1 MANAA
6 GGAPAGSDAVS
17 STPPHGD
24 PTAHAA
30 LDDANSYEGADQD
43 VDSGSDS
50 GDDEGPDTA
59 Q

>member
-1 MANAA
+1 MTNAA
-6 GGAPAGSDAVS
+6 GTTSAAGDAVS

-24 PTAHAA
+24 STADAA
-30 LDDANSYEGADQD
+30 LDDAEGYEGADQD

>member
-6 GGAPAGSDAVS
+6 GTAPAAADAVS

-24 PTAHAA
+24 STADAA
-30 LDDANSYEGADQD
+30 LDDANVYEGADQD
-43 VDSGSDS
+43 VDSG
-50 GDDEGPDTA
+50 DDDGPDTA